1 MIRPPFSFQSEGHF
15 YVSGTEDIIGV
26 VSFISGGTQIY
37 QSVQF
42 DKVARKTLQKPF
54 NTSKQPPET
63 GGCLLS
69 AINLQDYC
77 HGFFSI

>member
-1 MIRPPFSFQSEGHF
+1 MILRE
-15 YVSGTEDIIGV
+15 IIGV

-42 DKVARKTLQKPF
+42 DKVAHKTLQKPF

-63 GGCLLS
+63 GGCFLG
-69 AINLQDYC
+69 AINLQDYY
-77 HGFFSI
+77 HGSSFSI